1 MTQSHVKTVIFPVSL
16 YTDILNTQNNKQH
29 LAIAFSFCILFFH
42 IYLLRLLASKDL
54 LAVP

>member
-1 MTQSHVKTVIFPVSL
+1 MTQSHAKTVIFPVSL
-16 YTDILNTQNNKQH
+16 YTDILNIKQH